1 MSTPLSPHKS
11 YEDRRFSA
19 QRAADLRGAQFES
32 CTFVDIDFSQA
43 TLQGVN
49 FQDCLFQRCDLSRAI
64 LTGAQFQEAQF
75 ESCRLMG
82 INWSAAVGLLLAF
95 RMQDCNASFSIFHGV
110 DLRACGFSDS
120 NLAQSEFQKANLSG
134 LRFEGCDLS
143 GANLHGAKMHGSDFS
158 SARGVFFDPSR
169 CALKD
174 TRLDL
179 NSALGVLAA
188 QGIVVS

>member
-75 ESCRLMG
+75 ESCLNFKKPICRG
-82 INWSAAVGLLLAF
+82 CA
-95 RMQDCNASFSIFHGV
+95 
-110 DLRACGFSDS
+110 LRAVICRVQTSTVQKCTGRTFRV
-120 NLAQSEFQKANLSG
+120 LAV
-134 LRFEGCDLS
+134 C
-143 GANLHGAKMHGSDFS
+143 S
-158 SARGVFFDPSR
+158 STQAGVPSR
-169 CALKD
+169 TPD
-174 TRLDL
+174 WT
-179 NSALGVLAA
+179 
-188 QGIVVS
+188 